1 MFSGT
6 AMKILSTL
14 IAGAFAAN
22 FGLTGVSNDASEE
35 AQQQVSAAME
45 QIMPSQIDNIVPLSM
60 TTTVRSD
67 IQSDVNAG
75 VRQLDRSA
83 RQVPVYAL
91 KVAQQVE
98 EHGIAALAYSDPVLQ
113 EEGRSLGKEIGQ
125 GIRHFAVALGK
136 DLVASAHDSGIK
148 AN

>member
-1 MFSGT
+1 
-6 AMKILSTL
+6 MKIISTL

-22 FGLTGVSNDASEE
+22 FGLTGVSNDSSEE
-35 AQQQVSAAME
+35 AQQQASAAME
-45 QIMPSQIDNIVPLSM
+45 QIMPSQIDDMVPLSM

-83 RQVPVYAL
+83 RQVPLYAV
-91 KVAQQVE
+91 KIAQSVE

-113 EEGRSLGKEIGQ
+113 EQGRSLGKEIGQ
-125 GIRHFAVALGK
+125 GIRHFAVALGR
-136 DLVASAHDSGIK
+136 DLVASVHESGTK
-148 AN
+148 VN